1 MRASGETDFPCI
13 TGERVGMG
21 RSYVKLDGKLDYDAW
36 CDGIRLGRCY
46 VTDGRSH
53 LMDFAVNGLPLGER
67 GSELRL
73 LSAGRVVATAKV
85 AAYLPEEAQQSS
97 PDRRGLRSW
106 NLERAQRVDDAIRA
120 GKVTPDLGGKL
131 STDEVTDA
139 VLRKL

>member
-106 NLERAQRVDDAIRA
+106 NLERARITGTRNVNVELVVNGWAMILLA
-120 GKVTPDLGGKL
+120 LAAPLT
-131 STDEVTDA
+131 A
-139 VLRKL
+139 VA